1 MENDNA
7 FYANLYQDLLNQKS
21 KIKNLKLIV
30 EFDRQK
36 FTKALDIVKQNY
48 HHQEPTINN
57 QIFTLHLFDNL
68 PSTNQK
74 LWQLI
79 EQGAP
84 PGTVVIAREQQAGK
98 GQWGRQWYSPPG
110 GLYLSMSLTPNLAA
124 KQGAQLTMSTAWGI
138 AQTLRQIGIPVYLK
152 WPNDLVISKYKLG
165 GILTETR
172 VQQERITKAV
182 IGVGIN
188 WINPVPETGIN
199 LQSFLE
205 KHPGL
210 ITSLE
215 MLAAL
220 TLTGIISGYNFWQ
233 KEGITALLP
242 SYEKLLNNINSPIE
256 INGQPAVIV
265 GVSENGDLRVR
276 LNSAE
281 ETTPSEIHLP
291 VGTISLGYA
300 EKIL

>member
-1 MENDNA
+1 M
-7 FYANLYQDLLNQKS
+7 
-21 KIKNLKLIV
+21 

-48 HHQEPTINN
+48 CHQEPTINN
-57 QIFTLHLFDNL
+57 QIFTLHLFDTL

-84 PGTVVIAREQQAGK
+84 PGTIVIAKEQQAGK

-110 GLYLSMSLTPNLAA
+110 GLYLSMSLTPNLPA

-138 AQTLRQIGIPVYLK
+138 AQALRQIGIPVYLK

-188 WINPVPETGIN
+188 WVNPVPETGIN
-199 LQSFLE
+199 LQNFLE

-233 KEGITALLP
+233 KEGVTALLP

-276 LNSAE
+276 INSAE

-300 EKIL
+300 

>member
-1 MENDNA
+1 M
-7 FYANLYQDLLNQKS
+7 
-21 KIKNLKLIV
+21 

-36 FTKALDIVKQNY
+36 FSKALDIVKQNY
-48 HHQEPTINN
+48 HQEPTINN
-57 QIFTLHLFDNL
+57 QTFTLHLFDTL

-172 VQQERITKAV
+172 IQQERITKAV

-220 TLTGIISGYNFWQ
+220 TLTGIISGYNLWQ

-276 LNSAE
+276 VNSAE

>member
-1 MENDNA
+1 M
-7 FYANLYQDLLNQKS
+7 
-21 KIKNLKLIV
+21 

-57 QIFTLHLFDNL
+57 QTFTLHLFDTL

-205 KHPGL
+205 NNPGL

-233 KEGITALLP
+233 QQGVTALLT
-242 SYEKLLNNINSPIE
+242 SYEKLLKNINSPIE

-300 EKIL
+300 

>member
-1 MENDNA
+1 M
-7 FYANLYQDLLNQKS
+7 
-21 KIKNLKLIV
+21 

-36 FTKALDIVKQNY
+36 FTEALDTIKQNY
-48 HHQEPTINN
+48 DQQEQPVNN
-57 QIFTLHLFDNL
+57 QTFTLHLFDIL

-84 PGTVVIAREQQAGK
+84 PGTVVIATEQQAGK

-110 GLYLSMSLTPNLAA
+110 GLYLSMSLTPNLPA
-124 KQGAQLTMSTAWGI
+124 KQAAQLTMSSAWGI
-138 AQTLRQIGIPVYLK
+138 AQALRQIGIPVYLK

-188 WINPVPETGIN
+188 WVNPVPETGIN
-199 LQSFLE
+199 LQSWPE
-205 KHPGL
+205 NHPGL
-210 ITSLE
+210 ISSLE

-220 TLTGIISGYNFWQ
+220 TLMGIVSGYHYWQ
-233 KEGITALLP
+233 QQGVTALLP
-242 SYEKLLNNINSPIE
+242 SYEKLLNKIGCPIE
-256 INGQPAVIV
+256 INGQQAIIL
-265 GVSENGDLRVR
+265 GVSENGDLRAC
-276 LNSAE
+276 LNNAG
-281 ETTPSEIHLP
+281 ETPSSEIHLP
-291 VGTISLGYA
+291 VGTINLGYS
-300 EKIL
+300 

>member
-1 MENDNA
+1 MG
-7 FYANLYQDLLNQKS
+7 
-21 KIKNLKLIV
+21 
-30 EFDRQK
+30 FDRQK
-36 FTKALDIVKQNY
+36 FTKALDILNQKY
-48 HHQEPTINN
+48 HQQKPPIYN
-57 QIFTLHLFDNL
+57 QTFTLHFFDTL

-74 LWQLI
+74 LWELI

-110 GLYLSMSLTPNLAA
+110 GLYLSMSLTPNLPA

-138 AQTLRQIGIPVYLK
+138 VQALRQIGIPVYLK

-188 WINPVPETGIN
+188 WVNPVPETGIN
-199 LQSFLE
+199 LQNVLE
-205 KHPGL
+205 NHPGL
-210 ITSLE
+210 ISSLE

-220 TLTGIISGYNFWQ
+220 TLTGILSGYYYWQ
-233 KEGITALLP
+233 HKGVTTLLP
-242 SYEKLLNNINSPIE
+242 SYEKLLNNIDSPIE
-256 INGQPAVIV
+256 VNGEQAVIV

-276 LNSAE
+276 LNS
-281 ETTPSEIHLP
+281 TGDTPPSEIHLP
-291 VGTISLGYA
+291 VGTISLGYG
-300 EKIL
+300 

>member
-1 MENDNA
+1 M
-7 FYANLYQDLLNQKS
+7 
-21 KIKNLKLIV
+21 

>member
-1 MENDNA
+1 M
-7 FYANLYQDLLNQKS
+7 
-21 KIKNLKLIV
+21 

-205 KHPGL
+205 NHPGL

-220 TLTGIISGYNFWQ
+220 TLTGIVSGYNFWQ